1 MFASALSS
9 ACCLCS
15 GPIQACT
22 SRYWQRS
29 TGTCMHCCYS
39 NSGVVSTLLS
49 LRDWRRVSK
58 VPDQH
63 RQIAVD
69 RRATPSIRA
78 EFWSLCCCGTS
89 SGKQAAFQSIAPPD
103 ALPTSRRRLLLG
115 AASVLSGTGKPNGLV
130 RPRTADTSKLK
141 YTMVQVCRPLL
152 KLGPHEW

>member
-9 ACCLCS
+9 ACLCS

-22 SRYWQRS
+22 PRYRQRFK
-29 TGTCMHCCYS
+29 GTCMHCCYS

-49 LRDWRRVSK
+49 LRDCRGVSR

-69 RRATPSIRA
+69 RKATPSVRA
-78 EFWSLCCCGTS
+78 AFRGLCCCDTS
-89 SGKQAAFQSIAPPD
+89 TGKQAAIQSIAPPD

-115 AASVLSGTGKPNGLV
+115 AASVLSGTGKPNGSV
-130 RPRTADTSKLK
+130 RPRTADTSNLK